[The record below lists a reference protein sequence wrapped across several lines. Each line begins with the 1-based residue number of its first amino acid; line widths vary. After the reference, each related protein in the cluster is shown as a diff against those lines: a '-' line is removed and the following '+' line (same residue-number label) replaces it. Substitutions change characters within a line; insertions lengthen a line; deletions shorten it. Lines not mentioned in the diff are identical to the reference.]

1 MLCTNNGEPQ
11 GVLRFIWRRERE
23 SGWETEAIFSP
34 ILMLHIDDVVLL
46 QNKREAAEN
55 RMI

>member
-1 MLCTNNGEPQ
+1 MEK
-11 GVLRFIWRRERE
+11 RE

>member
-1 MLCTNNGEPQ
+1 MLCTNNGEPK

-34 ILMLHIDDVVLL
+34 ILMMWSFYRIRERLL
-46 QNKREAAEN
+46 K
-55 RMI
+55 IG

>member
-1 MLCTNNGEPQ
+1 MLCTSNGEPQ